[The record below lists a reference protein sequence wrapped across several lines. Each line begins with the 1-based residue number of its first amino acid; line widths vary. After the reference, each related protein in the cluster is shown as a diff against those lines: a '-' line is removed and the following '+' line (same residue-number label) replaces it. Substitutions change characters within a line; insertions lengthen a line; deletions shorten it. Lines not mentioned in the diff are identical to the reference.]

1 MFRQSSSGGGES
13 GAQPGPCQPRGGG
26 EPLAHT
32 PGISCWVLS
41 GATRPQGPG
50 SPCKCP
56 PDDSRPRGPAP
67 EPCCCAA
74 SVRSGHLLGVCDF
87 KVNSAR
93 ETGLQGP
100 ISLAVKDCHQ
110 TVYNSPPFGRKP

>member
-1 MFRQSSSGGGES
+1 MFRQSLSGGGES

-32 PGISCWVLS
+32 PGSSCWVLS

-50 SPCKCP
+50 RPCKFP
-56 PDDSRPRGPAP
+56 PDDPRPRGPAP
-67 EPCCCAA
+67 EPCGSAA
-74 SVRSGHLLGVCDF
+74 SIRSGHLLSVCDF
-87 KVNSAR
+87 KVNSSR
-93 ETGLQGP
+93 ETGLQGT

-110 TVYNSPPFGRKP
+110 TVYNSPPFSRKP